1 MDIKSTDKNTFDAV
15 YKANVKKVYR
25 IALYY
30 SGDHHAAEDITQ
42 TVFLK
47 LCLNMENVNQERI
60 EPWLKTTAKHMALN
74 YKRHSKFE
82 VDYPTEDVENLFETI
97 AYEESVDELLEIRNK
112 REVQTKLIEK
122 IFADLYQKNPRWYE
136 AVTITYILEKPQ
148 EEVAETM
155 GLSLGA
161 LRIMLHRA
169 KKWIRKHYQKQL
181 DHLDE
186 T

>member
-1 MDIKSTDKNTFDAV
+1 MDIKSTGRNTFEAI
-15 YKANVKKVYR
+15 YEENVKKVYR

-30 SGDHHAAEDITQ
+30 SGDHHAAEDVTQ

-47 LCLNMENVNQERI
+47 LCMNIENVNEERI
-60 EPWLKTTAKHMALN
+60 VPWLKTTAKRMAQN
-74 YKRHSKFE
+74 YERDSVHE
-82 VDYPTEDVENLFETI
+82 VDYPMDEVERMIDELEQ
-97 AYEESVDELLEIRNK
+97 EESVEELLEIRNK
-112 REVQTKLIEK
+112 RETQIEEIEN

-148 EEVAETM
+148 EEVAKSM
-155 GLSLGA
+155 GMSPNA